1 MQIDPTASCT
11 LSSVCLSV
19 CLPVWQAGN
28 EDVLRDARMLTGEEN
43 YTPTDARD
51 LANKLLY
58 TCYMGTKNSSA
69 ETRHRAKTLASEIGA
84 YHSEIWPQANLWS

>member
-1 MQIDPTASCT
+1 MRF
-11 LSSVCLSV
+11 LVCLSIHLSIY
-19 CLPVWQAGN
+19 LPTMSIWQAGN
-28 EDVLRDARMLTGEEN
+28 ENVLRDARMLTGEEN

-84 YHSEIWPQANLWS
+84 YHSEK